1 MFNGVGATLS
11 SRTRLVLLEGT
22 ARKELP
28 VPFPSLDNVPAGV
41 ITMGIATM
49 MKARN
54 VILMA
59 WGEDKAK
66 IIAKN
71 GGRQSE

>member
-1 MFNGVGATLS
+1 
-11 SRTRLVLLEGT
+11 
-22 ARKELP
+22 
-28 VPFPSLDNVPAGV
+28 
-41 ITMGIATM
+41 MGIATM

-66 IIAKN
+66 IIAKTV
-71 GGRQSE
+71 EAK

>member
-22 ARKELP
+22 ARKEASRT
-28 VPFPSLDNVPAGV
+28 FPSLDTPAGV

-59 WGEDKAK
+59 WGEDSAK
-66 IIAKN
+66 IIAKR